1 MHDLSIPCR
10 SSIIPALNKQGAASG
25 DDEPGTGEQANGHA
39 DGPLHQAA
47 ASERGQGDASATQ
60 SDDDEGD
67 SEDASMASASPGA
80 EAAAEQLRSSFLERA
95 KYIPLRLSHDERRL
109 LRLLEAALV
118 VSDYTD
124 KVRFYTE
131 HKGLWSSEVATCCM
145 EPVWS
150 QFNVI

>member
-1 MHDLSIPCR
+1 MTFSYTAALPSIPAR
-10 SSIIPALNKQGAASG
+10 NSQGAASG

-39 DGPLHQAA
+39 DGAMGQAA

-124 KVRFYTE
+124 KVRLGTE
-131 HKGLWSSEVATCCM
+131 QKGLWST
-145 EPVWS
+145 
-150 QFNVI
+150 